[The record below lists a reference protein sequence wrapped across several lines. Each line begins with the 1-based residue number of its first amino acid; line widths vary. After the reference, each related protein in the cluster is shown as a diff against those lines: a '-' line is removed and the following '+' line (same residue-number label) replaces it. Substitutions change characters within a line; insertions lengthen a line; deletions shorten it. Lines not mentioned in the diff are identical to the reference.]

1 MMQEVLPIVLEGRA
15 AKLVPMREEFFP
27 ALWEAATPKIFDY
40 LSYPTDLTLEGFS
53 GFIRRLM
60 SGSNILV
67 YAIHSQESNLPI
79 GVTTF
84 MDIRQEHSG
93 LEIGNTWVAE
103 AYQGTKVNPECK
115 YMLLKHAFETLGA
128 VRVQL
133 KTDARNQQSQRAIEK
148 LGAQKE
154 GILRKHVLLSSGYIR
169 DSVMY
174 SILADEWPGVKAKLE
189 DRLGYAL

>member
-1 MMQEVLPIVLEGRA
+1 
-15 AKLVPMREEFFP
+15 
-27 ALWEAATPKIFDY
+27 
-40 LSYPTDLTLEGFS
+40 
-53 GFIRRLM
+53 
-60 SGSNILV
+60 
-67 YAIHSQESNLPI
+67 
-79 GVTTF
+79 
-84 MDIRQEHSG
+84 
-93 LEIGNTWVAE
+93 
-103 AYQGTKVNPECK
+103 
-115 YMLLKHAFETLGA
+115 
-128 VRVQL
+128 VQL